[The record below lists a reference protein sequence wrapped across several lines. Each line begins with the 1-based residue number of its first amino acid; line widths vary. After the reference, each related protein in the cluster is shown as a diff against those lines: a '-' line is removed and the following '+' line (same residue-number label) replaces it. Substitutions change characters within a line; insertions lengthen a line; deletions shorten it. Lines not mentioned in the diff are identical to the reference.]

1 MVSAPQ
7 KVFAKWLDW
16 AGLRGFLYMLIL
28 FLVGVFM
35 VGCKPKSK
43 KQTPENQ
50 KVIKKSS
57 PVAIPKKIS
66 ELEQRMINQ
75 GLVNIQTIDPTLM
88 VELKYSTT
96 DNFVHTDVYGDL
108 ENAYLQQKPAEMLTK
123 ANGFLKEDFPEYRLL
138 IYDGARPLRVQHIL
152 WNLLDSIPP
161 ARRREFVSSPTETS
175 IHNYGSAVDLTI
187 YDLSTKKPLDMGTK
201 FDFFGELAYPKKE
214 NQMLKAGK
222 LTPEQ
227 VENRKVL
234 RSVMLRA
241 GFTPIES
248 EWWHFNAISRKR
260 AKETYKIVE

>member
-1 MVSAPQ
+1 MVSDPK
-7 KVFAKWLDW
+7 KVFFECLARV
-16 AGLRGFLYMLIL
+16 GSRGFLYMLIL
-28 FLVGVFM
+28 LLMGGYI

-43 KQTPENQ
+43 KQTSENQ
-50 KVIKKSS
+50 KVTKKAS
-57 PVAIPKKIS
+57 PVAVPRRIS
-66 ELEQRMINQ
+66 ELEQRMKNQ
-75 GLVNIQTIDPTLM
+75 GLVNIRSLDPTLM

-108 ENAYLQQKPAEMLTK
+108 ENAYLQQKPAEMLVK
-123 ANGFLKEDFPEYRLL
+123 AHNFLKEDFPEYRLL

-161 ARRREFVSSPTETS
+161 ARRREFVSTPTETS
-175 IHNYGSAVDLTI
+175 IHNYGSAVDLTV

-214 NQMLKAGK
+214 TQMLKAGK

-234 RSVMLRA
+234 RNAMIRA
-241 GFTPIES
+241 GFMPIES
-248 EWWHFNAISRKR
+248 EWWHFNAISRKQ